1 MLTSYEQIAF
11 ILLII
16 VCGAI
21 AFQRFSEVFAIVTKG
36 QPSMHKTDFIQRLI
50 KALVDVGAQ
59 KTISK
64 SRPMAS
70 TFHALIFFGFS
81 FYVLVNVN
89 DVLEAY
95 VAGWTTVASTNPIA
109 RTFNILSDLFSIAV
123 LSGVVY
129 FLVRRFAFKPKSF
142 EFNQNVKLQPAVAA
156 GGIKRDSLIV
166 GVFIIVH
173 VGSRWLGTI
182 FHLAEKEYFDPFMP
196 TASLVAP
203 MFYGAENLEVGIH
216 VAWWLAMGLIVMFL
230 PYFPKSKHIHLMIA
244 PLNLAFRRDNP
255 VGELEKP
262 SNKSKPGAKELSDLP
277 LNRVLNSYA
286 CIMCNRCQDVCPA
299 HESGAPLSPGALE
312 INKRYYI
319 NRNAKTLA
327 GEGPSQEALLD
338 YAISEDGVW
347 ACTTCFACANIC
359 PVGNEPI
366 MDLIDMRRNQV
377 FDAQMPG
384 ELADALKGL
393 DEQGNSLGESARKR
407 SAWTK
412 PLDFKIKDATK
423 ESVKY
428 LWFVGDYASYNQNCL
443 ENTRKFAQIMQE
455 AGIDFGIMGKKEKS
469 AGNDVRRAGEEGLF
483 EVLAE
488 SNIESLNECEFEE
501 IITTDP
507 HTYNTIKNEYPA
519 FGSEFKIQHYSTFL
533 LDLINSGKIN
543 LKKKLDIKATYHDP
557 CYLGRYNNIYDAP
570 RQVMEKCGAELVEM
584 PRNKSNSFCCGA
596 GGGRI
601 WIPDHEDV
609 KQRPSELRMQEA
621 SSLGVDHFAVACP
634 KDMTM
639 FSDAIKTVGLEG
651 KMQTVD
657 IVDLVWKAMGLDEKQ
672 AEETSP
678 KAEEKKADEKAE
690 KPAQKPEVSADISK
704 ANMSLN

>member
-21 AFQRFSEVFAIVTKG
+21 AFQRFNELIAIVRKG
-36 QPSMHKTDFIQRLI
+36 QPAAHNTEFIIRLI

-59 KTISK
+59 KTIAK
-64 SRPMAS
+64 SRPVSS

-81 FYVLVNVN
+81 FYVIVNVN
-89 DVLEAY
+89 DILEAY
-95 VAGWTTVASTNPIA
+95 VHGWTTVASTNPIA
-109 RTFNILSDLFSIAV
+109 QTFNILSDLFSMAV
-123 LSGVVY
+123 LSGVVF
-129 FLVRRFAFKPKSF
+129 FLIRRFVFKPKAF
-142 EFNQNVKLQPAVAA
+142 EFNPNVKLEPGVAA

-166 GVFIIVH
+166 GVFILVH
-173 VGSRWLGTI
+173 VGSRWLGTV
-182 FHLAEKEYFDPFMP
+182 FHLAEKQHFDPFMP
-196 TASLVAP
+196 TASVVAP
-203 MFYGAENLEVGIH
+203 LFYNSAGLEVGIH

-244 PLNLAFRRDNP
+244 PLNLAFKRDNAF
-255 VGELEKP
+255 GELEKP
-262 SNKSKPGAKELSDLP
+262 ANKSKPGAKELNDLP
-277 LNRVLNSYA
+277 LNRVLNAYA
-286 CIMCNRCQDVCPA
+286 CIMCNRCQEVCPA

-319 NRNAKTLA
+319 NRNAKALA
-327 GEGPSQEALLD
+327 GENGTADALLD

-377 FDAQMPG
+377 FDAQMPA
-384 ELADALKGL
+384 ELADALRGL

-407 SAWTK
+407 SGWTK
-412 PLDFKIKDATK
+412 PLDFKVKDATK
-423 ESVKY
+423 DEVKY

-443 ENTRKFAQIMQE
+443 DNTRKFAEILNE

-488 SNIESLNECEFEE
+488 SNIEAMNECNFEE
-501 IITTDP
+501 VITTDP
-507 HTYNTIKNEYPA
+507 HTFNTIKNEYPA
-519 FGSEFKIQHYSTFL
+519 LGGEFKVNHYSTFL
-533 LDLINSGKIN
+533 LDMINSGKIN
-543 LKKKLDIKATYHDP
+543 LKKKLDIRATYHDP
-557 CYLGRYNNIYDAP
+557 CYLGRYNGIYKAP
-570 RQVMEKCGAELVEM
+570 RELMEKCGVDVVEM

-609 KQRPSELRMQEA
+609 KKRPSENRMEEA
-621 SSLGVDHFAVACP
+621 STLGVEYFAVACP

-657 IVDLVWKAMGLDEKQ
+657 IVDLVWQAMGLDSKNGQEASSEKS
-672 AEETSP
+672 AE
-678 KAEEKKADEKAE
+678 AE
-690 KPAQKPEVSADISK
+690 KSTNNQADLNKI
-704 ANMSLN
+704 NVSLN

>member
-11 ILLII
+11 ILLIV
-16 VCGAI
+16 VCGVL
-21 AFQRFSEVFAIVTKG
+21 AFQRFNELIAIVGKG
-36 QPSMHKTDFIQRLI
+36 QTVKHKSEFIQRLI

-59 KTISK
+59 KTIAK
-64 SRPMAS
+64 SRPLAS
-70 TFHALIFFGFS
+70 GFHALIFFGFS
-81 FYVLVNVN
+81 FYILVNVN

-95 VAGWTTVASTNPIA
+95 VPGWTTVGSTNPLA
-109 RTFNILSDLFSIAV
+109 QGFNILSDLFSIGV
-123 LSGVVY
+123 LTAMIF
-129 FLVRRFAFKPKSF
+129 FLIRRFVFKPKAF
-142 EFNQNVKLQPAVAA
+142 EFNKNVKLMPAVAA

-166 GVFIIVH
+166 GTFILIH
-173 VGSRWLGTI
+173 VGSRWLGTV
-182 FHLAEKEYFDPFMP
+182 FHLAEKQHFDPFMP
-196 TASLVAP
+196 TASIVAP
-203 MFYGAENLEVGIH
+203 IFYGADGLHVGMH

-230 PYFPKSKHIHLMIA
+230 PYFPKSKHIHLMIT
-244 PLNLAFRRDNP
+244 PLNLALRRDNP
-255 VGELEKP
+255 AGELQKP
-262 SNKSKPGAKELSDLP
+262 ADKSKPGAKELSDLP
-277 LNRVLNSYA
+277 FNRVLNSYA
-286 CIMCNRCQDVCPA
+286 CIMCNRCQEVCPA

-319 NRNAKTLA
+319 NQNAKELA
-327 GEGPSQEALLD
+327 GGTTAQKALMD

-359 PVGNEPI
+359 PVGNEPV

-377 FDAQMPG
+377 FDAKMPG

-407 SAWTK
+407 SGWTK
-412 PLDFKIKDATK
+412 PLDFKVKDATK
-423 ESVKY
+423 EPVKY

-443 ENTRKFAQIMQE
+443 DNTRKFAQIMNE
-455 AGIDFGIMGKKEKS
+455 IGIDFGVMGKSEKS

-488 SNIESLNECEFEE
+488 SNIESIGKCTYEE

-507 HTYNTIKNEYPA
+507 HTYNTLKNEYPA
-519 FGSEFKIQHYSTFL
+519 MGGEFKVHHYSTFL
-533 LDLINSGKIN
+533 LELINSGKIT
-543 LKKKLDIKATYHDP
+543 LKKKLGVKATYHDP
-557 CYLGRYNNIYDAP
+557 CYLGRYNGIYDAP
-570 RQVMEKCGAELVEM
+570 RQVIEKCGVELVEM

-609 KQRPSELRMQEA
+609 KQRPSENRMEEA
-621 SSLGVDHFAVACP
+621 KTLGVEYFAVACP

-657 IVDLVWKAMGLDEKQ
+657 IVDLVWKAMGLDEKS
-672 AEETSP
+672 AEGEP
-678 KAEEKKADEKAE
+678 EKEAQESVKADINKVNA
-690 KPAQKPEVSADISK
+690 
-704 ANMSLN
+704 SLN